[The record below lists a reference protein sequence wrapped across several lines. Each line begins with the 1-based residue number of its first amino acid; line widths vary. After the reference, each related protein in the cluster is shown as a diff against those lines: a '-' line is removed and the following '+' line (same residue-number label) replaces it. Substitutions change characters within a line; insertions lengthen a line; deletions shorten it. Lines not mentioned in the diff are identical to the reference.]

1 MAKKTSFGYFWTMPF
16 RVSVVVLEGV
26 SSSSLAVT
34 LDAFAAAN
42 RIART
47 LLSEPEPFVVE
58 LVGAGSSSRSVTTG
72 GGLSVRPDTS
82 FEACVRT
89 DLVVLPGMGMASPD
103 EIASLFT
110 RRDVR
115 AALAWLGTF
124 ARKKTRF
131 ASSCSGVF
139 VLAEAGLLDGLTAAT
154 TWWLASELRRR
165 RPAVDVDEQRMVV
178 ESGRVFTAG
187 AALAQI
193 DLVLRLVAHFSGP
206 RLAEL
211 VARYLVIDERPS
223 QARYAIAHHT
233 AHRSEL
239 VERAE
244 RYVRTH
250 LARPIPMAELARA
263 VGATH
268 RTLARRMHE
277 ATGRS
282 PLDFVQHVRVE
293 AARHLL
299 STTRLSVD
307 EIAQR
312 VGYASSVTLR
322 RVLADRTGLRP
333 SELRGVRRDR
343 AEA

>member
-1 MAKKTSFGYFWTMPF
+1 MPI
-16 RVSVVVLEGV
+16 RVSVVALAGV
-26 SSSSLAVT
+26 SSSSLSVT

-42 RIART
+42 RIARAV
-47 LLSEPEPFVVE
+47 LSEPEPFVVE
-58 LVGAGSSSRSVTTG
+58 IVGQGRAPVVTGS
-72 GGLSVRPDTS
+72 GLSVRPGTT
-82 FEACVRT
+82 FEACGRT

-103 EIASLFT
+103 EIERLFT
-110 RRDVR
+110 RRDV
-115 AALAWLGTF
+115 AAAIRFLASF
-124 ARKKTRF
+124 ARKKTRI

-139 VLAEAGLLDGLTAAT
+139 VLAEAGLLDGGTAAT

-187 AALAQI
+187 AALAQM

-223 QARYAIAHHT
+223 QARYAIAHH
-233 AHRSEL
+233 ASHRSEL

-244 RYVRTH
+244 RYVRAH
-250 LARPIPMAELARA
+250 LTRPIPMAELARA

-277 ATGRS
+277 ALGRS

-307 EIAQR
+307 EVAQR
-312 VGYASSVTLR
+312 VGYQSSVTLR

-333 SELRGVRRDR
+333 SELRAVRRDQDPC
-343 AEA
+343 